1 MSTRSSLVTTRRVVT
16 GVWVAVNVVQFT
28 VWLVACLVS
37 WHLVNPWWLWSVG
50 VGGVIVG
57 ALWWA
62 TSRKRPA

>member
-1 MSTRSSLVTTRRVVT
+1 VVT